1 MIFTS
6 TTYIMFMIFMTC
18 MNQTGVFG
26 VFKLSQSFV
35 APFSTCLNHVAAC
48 YFCFHSVFVR
58 VLHSV

>member
-35 APFSTCLNHVAAC
+35 APVSTCLNHVAAK
-48 YFCFHSVFVR
+48 FCFCSCFTQR
-58 VLHSV
+58 LS